1 MNNSVLRAGDL
12 GRIDFLGES
21 VCGMD
26 EAGRGPLA
34 GPVCAASVVLPAG
47 FPTEHLDD
55 SKALSPAKREK
66 AYDLIVEGAVDWAI
80 AWATYG
86 EIGELNI
93 LQASL
98 LAMRRSFLALSA
110 KPTLVLVDGN
120 VLPGLPVQTFA
131 VIKGDALVPAIM
143 AASILAKVARDRL
156 MDRLDELEPGYG
168 FATNR
173 GYPTAKHREAIKK
186 TGPSLW
192 ARPGFRVT

>member
-1 MNNSVLRAGDL
+1 MNSSVLRAGDL

-47 FPTEHLDD
+47 FPTDHLDD

-168 FATNR
+168 FASNR

>member
-1 MNNSVLRAGDL
+1 
-12 GRIDFLGES
+12 
-21 VCGMD
+21 MD

-47 FPTEHLDD
+47 FPTEQLDD

>member
-21 VCGMD
+21 LCGMD

-47 FPTEHLDD
+47 FPTEQLDD